1 MVYLGSEYGLGEE
14 VVGILLEILDRLFLD
29 NHRLDSLPLHLLD
42 CLCRILDNLFEH
54 ENKTSIRQRDIRT
67 RDHEEI
73 GKVVD
78 GKRVVRTRPIF
89 PFFVQIDAI
98 ATDEGRIF

>member
-73 GKVVD
+73 RKVVD